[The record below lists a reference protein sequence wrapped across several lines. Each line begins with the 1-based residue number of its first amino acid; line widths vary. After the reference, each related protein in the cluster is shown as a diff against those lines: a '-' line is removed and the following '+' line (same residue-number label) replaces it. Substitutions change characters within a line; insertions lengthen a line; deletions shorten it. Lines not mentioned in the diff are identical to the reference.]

1 VSLLLRCT
9 PLIGPDLLYWS
20 AILRL
25 GVSPMNRRALI
36 SLLGGAAAWPLSARA
51 QQREQMRR
59 VGLLW
64 PGAPPD
70 KWDEAFLQ
78 GLRAHG
84 YVEGRNIL
92 LEYRWAEG
100 NQERLPILAEELARL
115 PLDVIVTIGAT
126 AILALKRA
134 TTSIP
139 IVFAGTSDP
148 VRTGFAASLA
158 RPGGNLT
165 GLSLMAPDLAG
176 KRLEL
181 IKSVVPGA
189 SRIAMLWNASDQGMA
204 IRVEQA
210 QLAAPAV
217 RVTLLSPE
225 LRTLADLE
233 SAFVTLTGD
242 RPDALL
248 VFVDP
253 FTVSHRQRIVDF
265 AAASRLPAIYEDRVF
280 LDAGGLMSYGPSVAD
295 NCRRAATYVDKILKG
310 AKPGDLPIEQPTKF
324 ELIINLK
331 TAKALGIELSP
342 TVLALAD
349 EVIE

>member
-1 VSLLLRCT
+1 M
-9 PLIGPDLLYWS
+9 S
-20 AILRL
+20 AI
-25 GVSPMNRRALI
+25 RRREILI
-36 SLLGGAAAWPLSARA
+36 QLGGAAAWPLAERA
-51 QQREQMRR
+51 QQRERAQRI
-59 VGLLW
+59 GLLW

-70 KWDEAFLQ
+70 RWDAAFPE

-84 YVEGRNIL
+84 YVEGRTLL
-92 LEYRWAEG
+92 LEHRWADG
-100 NQERLPILAEELARL
+100 NQERLPVLAQELARL
-115 PLDVIVTIGAT
+115 PLDVIVTTSAP
-126 AILALKRA
+126 AILAVKGA
-134 TTSIP
+134 TTTIP

-189 SRIAMLWNASDQGMA
+189 ARIAMLWNASDQGMA

-217 RVTLLSPE
+217 HVTLLSPE
-225 LRTLADLE
+225 LRTPADLE
-233 SAFVTLTGD
+233 SAFVTLTKD

-253 FTVSHRQRIVDF
+253 FTVSHRRRIVDF
-265 AAASRLPAIYEDRVF
+265 AAASRLPAIYEDRAF
-280 LDAGGLMSYGPSVAD
+280 LNAGGLISYGPSIED
-295 NCRRAATYVDKILKG
+295 ICRRAATYVDKILKG
-310 AKPGDLPIEQPTKF
+310 AKPADLPIEQPTKF
-324 ELIINLK
+324 ELIINLN
-331 TAKALGIELSP
+331 TAKMLGL
-342 TVLALAD
+342 TVPETLLARAD

>member
-1 VSLLLRCT
+1 
-9 PLIGPDLLYWS
+9 
-20 AILRL
+20 
-25 GVSPMNRRALI
+25 
-36 SLLGGAAAWPLSARA
+36 
-51 QQREQMRR
+51 MRR
-59 VGLLW
+59 IGVLW
-64 PGAPPD
+64 PGSPPD
-70 KWDEAFLQ
+70 KWDEAFRQ
-78 GLRAHG
+78 GLRTHG

-115 PLDVIVTIGAT
+115 SLDVIVTTSAP
-126 AILALKRA
+126 AILAVKRRPRPFP
-134 TTSIP
+134 S
-139 IVFAGTSDP
+139 AGTSDP

-181 IKSVVPGA
+181 IKSVVPEA

-217 RVTLLSPE
+217 HVTLLSPE
-225 LRTLADLE
+225 LRTPADLE
-233 SAFVTLTGD
+233 NAFVTLTRD

-253 FTVSHRQRIVDF
+253 FTISHRRRIVGF
-265 AAASRLPAIYEDRVF
+265 AAANRLPAIYEDRVF
-280 LDAGGLMSYGPSVAD
+280 LDAGGLMSYGPS
-295 NCRRAATYVDKILKG
+295 
-310 AKPGDLPIEQPTKF
+310 IEDVCHAPPRTWTKF
-324 ELIINLK
+324 SREPSPATFQSSSPLIRADFNLK
-331 TAKALGIELSP
+331 TAKALGLEIPP
-342 TVLALAD
+342 TLLARAD

>member
-1 VSLLLRCT
+1 MSGIRRREFIT
-9 PLIGPDLLYWS
+9 LIG
-20 AILRL
+20 
-25 GVSPMNRRALI
+25 
-36 SLLGGAAAWPLSARA
+36 GAVAAWPAAAGA
-51 QQREQMRR
+51 QQRERMARIG
-59 VGLLW
+59 VLW

-70 KWDEAFLQ
+70 KWDEAFRQ

-100 NQERLPILAEELARL
+100 KQERLPILAQELARL
-115 PLDVIVTIGAT
+115 PLDVIVTTSAP
-126 AILALKRA
+126 AILAVKEA

-217 RVTLLSPE
+217 HVTLLSPE

-233 SAFVTLTGD
+233 SAFVALTRD

-253 FTVSHRQRIVDF
+253 FTVAHRRRIIDF
-265 AAASRLPAIYEDRVF
+265 AAANRLPAIYEDRGFV
-280 LDAGGLMSYGPSVAD
+280 DAGGLMSYGPSIED
-295 NCRRAATYVDKILKG
+295 ICRRAATYVDKILKG
-310 AKPGDLPIEQPTKF
+310 AKPGGLPVEQPTKF

-331 TAKALGIELSP
+331 TAK
-342 TVLALAD
+342 VLDLEIPLQFQQLAD